1 MYMKLSML
9 DQIPIPQHTTA
20 MEALHNSIALAQLG
34 DDLGYSRFWLAEH
47 HNTTSLASSAPEIS
61 IATIAAKTSRIK
73 VGSGGI
79 MSMHYSALKIAEVFN
94 TLSAYNPQRIDLG
107 IGRAPGGDHP
117 SIAALA
123 QGRRVYMEDQYDKI
137 QAILDLMA
145 GEPSSLAEYRPVQ
158 VTPANVPLVEPWL
171 LGSTG
176 NSALRAGQLGLG
188 YSFAQFFNG
197 QASRA
202 IFDHYKKNFVPNIFM
217 STPKITVTYAATV
230 AETAEEAQ
238 YRGLPIDLYRLQL
251 MRGQMP
257 VIISNEEAANVPLTE
272 MDKMLIEENRK
283 LHLVGTAQQVADK
296 LQQDAQDFG
305 FDEAMVNA
313 NQAAFAH
320 RVETYT
326 LLAKA
331 LL

>member
-1 MYMKLSML
+1 MKLSIL
-9 DQIPIPQHTTA
+9 DQIPIPKGTSA
-20 MEALHNSIALAQLG
+20 AEALHNSVALAKLG
-34 DDLGYSRFWLAEH
+34 DTLGYTRFWLAEH

-61 IATIAAKTSRIK
+61 IAHIAANTQNIR

-79 MSMHYSALKIAEVFN
+79 MSMHYSAFKIAEVFN
-94 TLSAYNPQRIDLG
+94 TLSAYTPGRIDLG

-123 QGRRVYMEDQYDKI
+123 QGRRMYMDDQYDKI
-137 QAILDLMA
+137 QAILDLMR
-145 GEPSSLAEYRPVQ
+145 GEMSSLPEYRPVR
-158 VTPANVPLVEPWL
+158 VTPAHVPLVKPWL

-202 IFDHYKKNFVPNIFM
+202 IFDHYKKNFVANDYM
-217 STPKITVTYAATV
+217 SAPEITVTYAATV
-230 AETAEEAQ
+230 AETVEEAE
-238 YRGLPIDLYRLQL
+238 YRALPIDLYRLQL

-257 VIISNEEAANVPLTE
+257 IIISAEEAANTALTE
-272 MDKMLIEENRK
+272 MDKMMIEENRK
-283 LHLVGTAQQVADK
+283 LHLVGTAAQVSAK
-296 LQQDAQDFG
+296 LQQDADDFG
-305 FDEAMVNA
+305 FDEAMINA
-313 NQAAFAH
+313 NQATLQQ
-320 RVETYT
+320 RLETYT